1 MSAHPAAPGP
11 GVQSIPCM
19 PPAAAEAGAAPR
31 PNATFAPIDLAA
43 AADAPVAEVGGKGQQ
58 LGRLARLGLPV
69 PDGFV
74 IAAPALGAAFADA
87 ARDPAAPPPL
97 PDEFV
102 AALDAELIHRGWQHT
117 PLAVRSSAPQE
128 DSQRASFAGIHRSEL
143 NVAGRTA
150 LARAVSVV
158 HASLWTPQAVAYRQ
172 RLGLADTDAA
182 MAVVVMPML
191 PAVLSGVAF
200 TCDPRSGRDDRIAI
214 SAVRGLGEA
223 LVGGLESGEEI
234 LLEEERIGETLAVVA
249 RRPARQRVRI
259 VPAPE
264 GGTRQEA
271 LAPPGAEETETGAEA
286 DTATLL
292 DDAQALALGR
302 LLRDAA
308 QALDYADPAYDIEWV
323 WDGARFVLVQA
334 RPVTARRWHT
344 YPGLAGQGAI
354 WSNGNTR
361 DVVPHVMGAMDWIG
375 WRRMVDLMLE
385 QGYRL
390 AGFPLLPGARRSA
403 LHCGRLYLNVSLI
416 QWEGYDALGVAP
428 PAMNR
433 LLGGHHPEIAVPPA
447 GWRDRLA
454 RAGRLLRYVRK
465 SGAQRRAGRRETA
478 QAFADSARWR
488 AEDLARLPDDAL
500 AARLHERL
508 RYVRTRDGMMFLQGS
523 SGGNLYLLLDLVDR
537 HLPGEGHALVA
548 AVMAGGEPSVSARQ
562 AYEMAALARAAREE
576 PAAHAWLRR
585 GAPWELA
592 ALPAD
597 SAFRRAFSE
606 FVERYGHRGIYE
618 SYLRNPRFRE
628 DPGYLLDTLAGLLD
642 TDIAALEARR
652 RQAAA
657 RAWARL
663 GGALPL
669 GKRLWAKTLVRIA
682 QAEGNDRELARSAF
696 TACSETTRRLLLEA
710 GARLRRRGALATP
723 DTVFDLTP
731 HELGDAL
738 NGRLGAAALGQRIAE
753 RRARMAAWETQP
765 APEVIFGAGAEKAAW
780 TTAPASTAESA
791 ANGESGV
798 WRGIAVGSGCAEG
811 VARIVRAPAEG
822 TRLAPGEILVA
833 PSTDPAWT
841 PLFLKAGGLVM
852 ETGGYLS
859 HGAIVAREFGI
870 PAVVNLPG
878 ILDRIEDGQRLRVDG
893 ERGEVRR
900 SA

>member
-1 MSAHPAAPGP
+1 MSAHAAAPGP
-11 GVQSIPCM
+11 GFPSM

-31 PNATFAPIDLAA
+31 PGAAFAPIDLAA

-74 IAAPALGAAFADA
+74 IAAPALGAAFTGA
-87 ARDPAAPPPL
+87 ARDPAAAPPL

-102 AALDAELIHRGWQHT
+102 VALDAELVRRGWQST

-143 NVAGRTA
+143 NVAGCAA
-150 LARAVSVV
+150 LARAVRVV

-172 RLGLADTDAA
+172 RLGLADADAA

-200 TCDPRSGRDDRIAI
+200 TCDPQSGRDDRIAI

-249 RRPARQRVRI
+249 RRPARQRVRV

-271 LAPPGAEETETGAEA
+271 LAPSGAEGTEAA
-286 DTATLL
+286 PLL

-334 RPVTARRWHT
+334 RPVTARRWHG
-344 YPGLAGQGAI
+344 YPGLAGQNAI

-403 LHCGRLYLNVSLI
+403 LHSGRLYLNVSLI

-454 RAGRLLRYVRK
+454 RAVRL
-465 SGAQRRAGRRETA
+465 
-478 QAFADSARWR
+478 
-488 AEDLARLPDDAL
+488 
-500 AARLHERL
+500 L

-523 SGGNLYLLLDLVDR
+523 SGGNLYLLLDLIDR
-537 HLPGEGHALVA
+537 YLPGEGHALVA

-562 AYEMAALARAAREE
+562 AYEMAALARAARDE

-597 SAFRRAFSE
+597 SAFRRAFGE

-642 TDIAALEARR
+642 SDIAALEARR
-652 RQAAA
+652 RQAAE
-657 RAWARL
+657 RAWTRL
-663 GGALPL
+663 RGALPL
-669 GKRLWAKTLVRIA
+669 GRRLWAKTLVRIA

-710 GARLRRRGALATP
+710 GARLRERGALAAP
-723 DTVFDLTP
+723 DAVFDLTP

-738 NGRLGAAALGQRIAE
+738 NGRLGAAALGRRIAE
-753 RRARMAAWETQP
+753 RRARMAAWEAQP
-765 APEVIFGAGAEKAAW
+765 APEVIFGAGAEKVAWAA
-780 TTAPASTAESA
+780 APAPTAESA

-878 ILDRIEDGQRLRVDG
+878 ILDRIEEGQRLRVDG
-893 ERGEVRR
+893 GTGEVRR
-900 SA
+900 LA

>member
-1 MSAHPAAPGP
+1 MSAGSAAHGVDAPAPSSAP
-11 GVQSIPCM
+11 
-19 PPAAAEAGAAPR
+19 AEACAAS
-31 PNATFAPIDLAA
+31 ALIDLRA

-74 IAAPALGAAFADA
+74 IAAPALGAAFAGA
-87 ARDPAAPPPL
+87 ARDPAAAPPL
-97 PDEFV
+97 PDELV
-102 AALDAELIHRGWQHT
+102 AALDAELVRRGWQHT

-150 LARAVSVV
+150 LAHAVSVV

-172 RLGLADTDAA
+172 RLGLADADAA

-249 RRPARQRVRI
+249 RRPAAQRVRV

-271 LAPPGAEETETGAEA
+271 LAPSGAEGTDAA
-286 DTATLL
+286 PLL

-308 QALDYADPAYDIEWV
+308 QALDYADPCYDIEWV

-334 RPVTARRWHT
+334 RPVTARRWHG
-344 YPGLAGQGAI
+344 YPGLAGQSAI

-403 LHCGRLYLNVSLI
+403 LHSGRLYLNVSLI

-454 RAGRLLRYVRK
+454 RAARLLRYVRK

-488 AEDLARLPDDAL
+488 AEDVARLADGAL
-500 AARLHERL
+500 AARLHEQL

-537 HLPGEGHALVA
+537 YLPGEGHALVA

-562 AYEMAALARAAREE
+562 AYEMAALARAARDE
-576 PAAHAWLRR
+576 PATHAWLRR
-585 GAPWELA
+585 GAPWDLA

-597 SAFRRAFSE
+597 SAFRRAFGE

-652 RQAAA
+652 RQAAE
-657 RAWARL
+657 RAWTRL
-663 GGALPL
+663 RGALPL
-669 GKRLWAKTLVRIA
+669 GRRLWAKTLVRIA

-696 TACSETTRRLLLEA
+696 TACSETTRRLLLET
-710 GARLRRRGALATP
+710 GTRLRERGALATP
-723 DTVFDLTP
+723 DAVFDLTP

-738 NGRLGAAALGQRIAE
+738 NGRLGAAALGRRIAE
-753 RRARMAAWETQP
+753 RRARMAAWEAQP

-780 TTAPASTAESA
+780 TAAPAPTTESA

-798 WRGIAVGSGCAEG
+798 WRGIAIGSGCADG
-811 VARIVRAPAEG
+811 IARIVRTPAEG
-822 TRLAPGEILVA
+822 TRLAPSEILVA

-878 ILDRIEDGQRLRVDG
+878 ILDRVEDGQRLRVDG
-893 ERGEVRR
+893 GTGEVRR
-900 SA
+900 LA

>member
-1 MSAHPAAPGP
+1 MSARAAAPGP
-11 GVQSIPCM
+11 GLPSM
-19 PPAAAEAGAAPR
+19 PPAAAEAGTAPHPGAA
-31 PNATFAPIDLAA
+31 FAPIDLAA

-74 IAAPALGAAFADA
+74 IAASALGAAFAGA
-87 ARDPAAPPPL
+87 ARDPAAAPPL

-102 AALDAELIHRGWQHT
+102 AALDAELVRRGWQHT

-143 NVAGRTA
+143 NVTGRTA

-172 RLGLADTDAA
+172 RLGLADADAA

-200 TCDPRSGRDDRIAI
+200 TCDPQSGRDDRIAI

-249 RRPARQRVRI
+249 RRPARQRVRV

-271 LAPPGAEETETGAEA
+271 LAPSGAEGTETGA
-286 DTATLL
+286 DTAPLL

-302 LLRDAA
+302 LLRAAA

-334 RPVTARRWHT
+334 RPVTARRWHG
-344 YPGLAGQGAI
+344 YPGLAGQNAI

-361 DVVPHVMGAMDWIG
+361 DVVPHVMGAMDWIS

-403 LHCGRLYLNVSLI
+403 LHSGRLYLNVSLI

-454 RAGRLLRYVRK
+454 RAARLLRYVRK

-488 AEDLARLPDDAL
+488 AEDVARLSDDAL
-500 AARLHERL
+500 SARLHEQL

-537 HLPGEGHALVA
+537 YLPGEGHALVA

-562 AYEMAALARAAREE
+562 AYEMAALARAARDE
-576 PAAHAWLRR
+576 PAAYAWLRR
-585 GAPWELA
+585 GAPRELA

-597 SAFRRAFSE
+597 SAFRRAFGE

-628 DPGYLLDTLAGLLD
+628 DPSYLLDTLAGLLD

-652 RQAAA
+652 RQAAE
-657 RAWARL
+657 RAWTRL
-663 GGALPL
+663 RGALPL
-669 GKRLWAKTLVRIA
+669 SRRLWAKTLVRIA
-682 QAEGNDRELARSAF
+682 QAESNDRELARSAF

-710 GARLRRRGALATP
+710 GARLRERGALATP
-723 DTVFDLTP
+723 DAVFDLTP

-738 NGRLGAAALGQRIAE
+738 NGRLGAAALGRRIAE
-753 RRARMAAWETQP
+753 RRARMAAWEAQP

-780 TTAPASTAESA
+780 TAAPVPTAESA

-811 VARIVRAPAEG
+811 IARIVRAPAEG

-893 ERGEVRR
+893 GTGEVRR
-900 SA
+900 LA

>member
-1 MSAHPAAPGP
+1 MSG
-11 GVQSIPCM
+11 GWRRGI
-19 PPAAAEAGAAPR
+19 GW
-31 PNATFAPIDLAA
+31 LAA
-43 AADAPVAEVGGKGQQ
+43 RRAQFA
-58 LGRLARLGLPV
+58 LGLRVMTAALAALSVALALRLPLPLWAV
-69 PDGFV
+69 LTAVIVTQMSVGRSIKVTTDYLIGTIGGAIYGGV
-74 IAAPALGAAFADA
+74 IAVLFPHASELALLAVLALA
-87 ARDPAAPPPL
+87 
-97 PDEFV
+97 V
-102 AALDAELIHRGWQHT
+102 A
-117 PLAVRSSAPQE
+117 PLAVVAAINPSFNVAPVTAIIVLLLPSMTHSSPLESAIDRVIE
-128 DSQRASFAGIHRSEL
+128 VAVGAFVGLAVSFAVLPS
-143 NVAGRTA
+143 
-150 LARAVSVV
+150 RA
-158 HASLWTPQAVAYRQ
+158 HNL
-172 RLGLADTDAA
+172 
-182 MAVVVMPML
+182 
-191 PAVLSGVAF
+191 
-200 TCDPRSGRDDRIAI
+200 AI
-214 SAVRGLGEA
+214 SAAARMLDQIAVALDELLKGLAQGLDSETLHRLQDGIGEA

-234 LLEEERIGETLAVVA
+234 LLEEERIGETLAAVA

-433 LLGGHHPEIAVPPA
+433 LLGGHHPEIALPPA

-537 HLPGEGHALVA
+537 H
-548 AVMAGGEPSVSARQ
+548 
-562 AYEMAALARAAREE
+562 
-576 PAAHAWLRR
+576 
-585 GAPWELA
+585 
-592 ALPAD
+592 
-597 SAFRRAFSE
+597 
-606 FVERYGHRGIYE
+606 
-618 SYLRNPRFRE
+618 
-628 DPGYLLDTLAGLLD
+628 
-642 TDIAALEARR
+642 
-652 RQAAA
+652 
-657 RAWARL
+657 
-663 GGALPL
+663 
-669 GKRLWAKTLVRIA
+669 
-682 QAEGNDRELARSAF
+682 
-696 TACSETTRRLLLEA
+696 
-710 GARLRRRGALATP
+710 
-723 DTVFDLTP
+723 
-731 HELGDAL
+731 
-738 NGRLGAAALGQRIAE
+738 
-753 RRARMAAWETQP
+753 
-765 APEVIFGAGAEKAAW
+765 
-780 TTAPASTAESA
+780 
-791 ANGESGV
+791 
-798 WRGIAVGSGCAEG
+798 
-811 VARIVRAPAEG
+811 
-822 TRLAPGEILVA
+822 
-833 PSTDPAWT
+833 
-841 PLFLKAGGLVM
+841 
-852 ETGGYLS
+852 
-859 HGAIVAREFGI
+859 
-870 PAVVNLPG
+870 
-878 ILDRIEDGQRLRVDG
+878 
-893 ERGEVRR
+893 
-900 SA
+900 